1 MIKARVPGFSVD
13 VLKVKNDFFGD
24 TVTVAGL
31 LTGVDMREAILEAI
45 KEKNYTR
52 VVIPHATLKADEDV
66 FLCGMTLCELEEA
79 VGLPVYAAKN
89 DPNEL
94 VRAFLK

>member
-1 MIKARVPGFSVD
+1 MLKARVPGLSVD

-31 LTGVDMREAILEAI
+31 LTGVDMREAIINA
-45 KEKNYTR
+45 KKDKNYTR
-52 VVIPHATLKADEDV
+52 VVIPHATLKADEDI
-66 FLCGMTLCELEEA
+66 FLCGMTLCELERA

-89 DPNEL
+89 EPDAL
-94 VRAFLK
+94 VEAFIK